1 MTINKRRPSSSW
13 INRLNTKFKK
23 IKKVENKKST
33 KSILKII
40 IYIFLFFI
48 ITWFL
53 LLIVLYNKYFRPL
66 SVEDLK
72 NLQIAES
79 SILYDRNWKELYKIY
94 TENRTYVDYENI
106 SKNIVNWLVAW
117 EDQRYWENPWV
128 DFIWLIRAWIKS
140 ITWWDKIAWTST
152 LTQQLIRN
160 TIIANRSSKETLAE
174 WIDRKFKEI
183 FLSYQLTKSLDKK
196 KILELYLNK
205 IEFWH
210 NAFGIEE
217 ASKTF
222 FNKKAKD
229 ANVFEGSI
237 LASLPKW
244 PTYYSPYNHQ
254 DRLVWYLKLD
264 TKVDKEVKKENW
276 KTDYKKLIT
285 PEEVAAEKDLAEKLK
300 EKIKN
305 LKWKWID
312 WSDKYVVC
320 NVEKSSLSTKEFS
333 VDNKWCVV
341 LEYSRLLNF
350 VSDIKV
356 ENEEK
361 ILTYYPWR
369 KDYILQRMLEDKYIN
384 FDEYKAAILQW
395 FGFKFNTKKEKIT
408 APHFVFYVKEYL
420 EQKYGK
426 ESISMW
432 GLKIYT
438 TLDLDLQTKAEEI
451 VRKQIA
457 DASRNLNVNNS
468 WLVSIDNKTG
478 WIVAMVWNVDYYSED
493 WKWQVNVMTSKLQPG
508 STFKPFVYS
517 LAMYQN
523 ELGSKTPVYD
533 VKTDFGWWY
542 SPKNFDGKFMWKISI
557 STALNNSR
565 NIPAIKMYFMTS
577 WVDDI
582 IKFMNK
588 LWATSLTKE
597 EDYWPS
603 LALWTWR
610 LTWLDLA
617 KAYTVYAN
625 MWEKVDV
632 NPILKI
638 VDSKGNIIEENK
650 TPKKEKVMT
659 TGQAFLLNSIL
670 SDSSTRPW
678 TWNKFLDI
686 WRKAAVKTW
695 TSTKPVKEWRET
707 VQYPANL
714 WTAWY
719 TPQFTTVVWSWN
731 ADWKTLKYK
740 ADWLTVSWPIWREFM
755 RVLHKWKEEQNWQ
768 KPNDVK
774 SVTISEISWLLPN
787 PNYPNDFLVQSYF
800 VNPPK
805 KIDDSYRAIT
815 YDALCN
821 WRVTDQTPE
830 SAIKRYVYFKMH
842 SLKPDKP
849 SWEEPVQQ
857 WIRSS
862 GIMAKYWYTWEW
874 LPSIKDEVCNR
885 TGGAWDISV
894 KTNLSSNTNYAIW
907 WNPLEIAYTSS
918 SEISKIE
925 ILINGELIQSIPVSN
940 TSWSLRQNFII
951 PEKFWNSKVKVEV
964 RAVNN
969 EYFSSSDVRE
979 ISVWLQT
986 TTNIPQENSASW
998 TVEQPKTE
1006 TPAQNNSQNSNLEIS
1021 ISNPK
1026 NSSIRINSTDYFNL
1040 RFSVESSNLVNVNLI
1055 LDWALYENLWNSWN
1069 YVVPVNL
1076 NQKLKK
1082 WINNLKIQAIDGTWA
1097 VKERVIQVDI
1107 L

>member
-1 MTINKRRPSSSW
+1 MTIKKRKPSSSR
-13 INRLNTKFKK
+13 INRLNTRFRE
-23 IKKVENKKST
+23 IKKVENRKST
-33 KSILKII
+33 KSIIKMI

-48 ITWFL
+48 IIWFL
-53 LLIVLYNKYFRPL
+53 LLIVVYNKYFRPL

-94 TENRTYVDYENI
+94 TENRTYVDYKDI

-140 ITWWDKIAWTST
+140 IVWWDKISWTST

-160 TIIANRSSKETLAE
+160 TIIANRSSKETLAD

-183 FLSYQLTKSLDKK
+183 FLSYQLTKSLSKE

-229 ANVFEGSI
+229 VNVFEWSV

-254 DRLVWYLKLD
+254 DRLVWYIKL
-264 TKVDKEVKKENW
+264 TDKDSKKENW
-276 KTDYKKLIT
+276 KTDFKKLVT
-285 PEEVAAEKDLAEKLK
+285 AEEVESEKKLVEILK
-300 EKIKN
+300 EKISA
-305 LKWKWID
+305 LKWKWIN
-312 WSDKYVVC
+312 WSDKYIIC
-320 NVEKSSLSTKEFS
+320 NVENKLLSTNEFS
-333 VDNKWCVV
+333 VDDKGCVL

-350 VSDIKV
+350 MSDIKI

-408 APHFVFYVKEYL
+408 APHFVFYAKEYL
-420 EQKYGK
+420 ENKYGK

-438 TLDLDLQTKAEEI
+438 TLDLDLQN
-451 VRKQIA
+451 QA
-457 DASRNLNVNNS
+457 DAIVKEKIWEFSRTLNVNNS

-478 WIVAMVWNVDYYSED
+478 GILAMVWNVDYYSDD

-523 ELGSKTPVYD
+523 ELWPKTPVYD
-533 VKTDFGWWY
+533 VKTDFGGGY
-542 SPKNFDGKFMWKISI
+542 VPKNFDGKFMWKITL

-565 NIPAIKMYFMTS
+565 NIPAIKMFYMTS
-577 WVDDI
+577 WVNDI

-597 EDYWPS
+597 EDYWAS

-617 KAYTVYAN
+617 KAYSVFAN
-625 MWEKVDV
+625 MWEKIEI

-638 VDSKGNIIEENK
+638 VDSKWNVIEDNSK
-650 TPKKEKVMT
+650 PKKEQVMT

-670 SDSSTRPW
+670 SDSSTRPS
-678 TWNKFLDI
+678 TWNRFLDI
-686 WRKAAVKTW
+686 GRPAAVKTW
-695 TSTKPVKEWRET
+695 TSTKPVKERGET
-707 VQYPANL
+707 IQYPANL

-740 ADWLTVSWPIWREFM
+740 ADWLTVSWPIWKEFM
-755 RVLHKWKEEQNWQ
+755 KILHKWKEVQDWQ
-768 KPNDVK
+768 KPKDVK
-774 SVTISEISWLLPN
+774 KVTISEISWLLPN
-787 PNYPNDFLVQSYF
+787 PNYPNSFLVSSYF
-800 VNPPK
+800 INPPK
-805 KIDDSYRAIT
+805 KIDDSYKEIV

-821 WRVTDQTPE
+821 WKVTDQTPE

-849 SWEEPVQQ
+849 SWEEPVQE

-862 GIMAKYWYTWEW
+862 GIMQKYWYTWEW
-874 LPSIKDEVCNR
+874 LPTIKDEVCNR
-885 TGGAWDISV
+885 IGGTWDISI
-894 KTNLSSNTNYAIW
+894 KSNLSSNWKYSIW
-907 WNPLEIAYTSS
+907 WNPIEIAYNSS

-925 ILINGELIQSIPVSN
+925 ILINNELIQSIPIN
-940 TSWSLRQNFII
+940 DFSWSLRQNFII
-951 PEKFWNSKVKVEV
+951 PEKFWNSKIKVEI
-964 RAVNN
+964 RALNN
-969 EYFSSSDVRE
+969 EYFSNSE
-979 ISVWLQT
+979 IKEILVWLKNWNT
-986 TTNIPQENSASW
+986 QENNYPWNA
-998 TVEQPKTE
+998 E
-1006 TPAQNNSQNSNLEIS
+1006 TNLEEKNQPNNNQTSNIE
-1021 ISNPK
+1021 INITNPK
-1026 NSSIRINSTDYFNL
+1026 SSSIRINSEDYFNL
-1040 RFSVESSNLVNVNLI
+1040 RFSTTANNLSNVNLI
-1055 LDWALYENLWNSWN
+1055 LDWSIYENLWNSWN
-1069 YVVPVNL
+1069 YVVPINL

-1082 WINNLKIQAIDGTWA
+1082 WINNLKIQVIDLNWA
-1097 VKERVIQVDI
+1097 TKEKSIQVEI